1 MKKIVVSF
9 LSLLTIAG
17 IMSSCQKDQHA
28 GNGSKFTATMESC
41 TSSQGKTVLDGSM
54 LNWVDGDQIK
64 VFGSSNAEGVYSAVA
79 GTDDATTATF
89 ENVEGDAGSPVFHAI
104 YPASVAVTATGVT
117 LPAEQVT
124 VDGSLT
130 DFPMYATSEN
140 NSLQF
145 QNLCGILKFRLTKS
159 DVSISS
165 ISVTTSDA
173 TNGNFTVS
181 YDTENKPVLTS
192 TGSATKY
199 TTTLTCTTPQDITD
213 GADFYMYL
221 PQGNYYG
228 MEIVFTTSTGMT
240 CTKTVSAENHIDIVR
255 SQYSTL
261 TLSGT
266 NLDFVPDGTLSGLF
280 TIDEN
285 GTKIR
290 FAKGNLQYQPSTDTW
305 RFAEHQ
311 YDYIA
316 QCNQSVDPTTYT
328 GWLDMFLCG
337 TGDDMSA
344 TSATATS
351 ADFTDWGTY
360 PISNGGETGGLWRT
374 LTYNEWYYIFVN
386 SRGNSVGSSGFPFGP
401 GKVNGIKGII
411 LLPDSFVTPD
421 GIDFTAFT
429 ISNSEGWNTNVY
441 TSEEW
446 TAMEEAGAVFLPAAG
461 CYLSTSL
468 THEQVKGYYWSKSRA
483 ISRIPQFAFFS
494 DHDGFFYPLD
504 WKRKYPNTLHYS
516 CSVRLVCEQ
525 Q

>member
-1 MKKIVVSF
+1 
-9 LSLLTIAG
+9 
-17 IMSSCQKDQHA
+17 
-28 GNGSKFTATMESC
+28 MEAC
-41 TSSQGKTVLDGSM
+41 TSIQGKTVLDGSM

-64 VFGSSNAEGVYSAVA
+64 VFGSRNAEGVYAAVA

-104 YPASVAVTATGVT
+104 YPASVAVNATSVT
-117 LPAEQVT
+117 LPAEQVS

-145 QNLCGILKFRLTKS
+145 QNQCGILKFHLTKS

-165 ISVTTSDA
+165 ISVTTTDA

-192 TGSATKY
+192 TGSASKY
-199 TTTLTCTTPQDITD
+199 TTTLTCTTPQDITN
-213 GADFYMYL
+213 GAGFYMYL

-228 MEIVFTTSTGMT
+228 MKIVFTTSTGMT

-266 NLDFVPDGTLSGLF
+266 NFDFVPEGVLSGLF
-280 TIDEN
+280 TIN
-285 GTKIR
+285 SYGTKVR

-328 GWLDMFLCG
+328 GWLDKFLCG
-337 TGDDMSA
+337 TGNDMSA
-344 TSATATS
+344 TSATAS
-351 ADFTDWGTY
+351 SSDFIDWGTY
-360 PISNGGETGGLWRT
+360 PISNGGETGGLWHT
-374 LTYNEWYYIFVN
+374 LTYNEWHYLFVN
-386 SRGNSVGSSGFPFGP
+386 SRGNTGFPFGP
-401 GKVNGIKGII
+401 ATVNGVKGVV
-411 LLPDSFVTPD
+411 LLPDSFVKPD
-421 GIDFTAFT
+421 GLEFTALDFYE
-429 ISNSEGWNTNVY
+429 SWNTNVY

-461 CYLSTSL
+461 YYNT
-468 THEQVKGYYWSKSRA
+468 TTFNHEQVRGYYWSKTRSISA
-483 ISRIPQFAFFS
+483 IAQFAFFS
-494 DHDGFFYPLD
+494 DNDGFFFPFE
-504 WKRKYPNTLHYS
+504 WRRKYQTTLTFS

-525 Q
+525 QSAE

>member
-1 MKKIVVSF
+1 MKRIVVSF

-17 IMSSCQKDQHA
+17 IVSSCQKDQHA
-28 GNGSKFTATMESC
+28 GNGSKFTATMEAC
-41 TSSQGKTVLDGSM
+41 TSIYGKTVLDGSM

-64 VFGSSNAEGVYSAVA
+64 VFGSRNAEGVYAAVT

-104 YPASVAVTATGVT
+104 YPASVAVNATSVT

-130 DFPMYATSEN
+130 GFPMYATSEN

-145 QNLCGILKFRLTKS
+145 QNLCGILKFHLTKS

-165 ISVTTSDA
+165 ISVTTTDA

-199 TTTLTCTTPQDITD
+199 TTTLTCTTPQDITN
-213 GADFYMYL
+213 GVDFYMYL

-228 MEIVFTTSTGMT
+228 MKIVFTTSTGMT

-261 TLSGT
+261 TLTGT
-266 NLDFVPDGTLSGLF
+266 NFDFVPNGTLSGLF
-280 TIDEN
+280 TINNN
-285 GTKIR
+285 GAKVH

-316 QCNQSVDPTTYT
+316 QRNQSVDLATYT
-328 GWLDMFLCG
+328 GWLDMFIWG
-337 TGDDMSA
+337 TGNDMSA
-344 TSATATS
+344 TTGTSSAG
-351 ADFTDWGTY
+351 FTDWGTY

-374 LTYNEWYYIFVN
+374 LTYNEWHYLFVN
-386 SRGNSVGSSGFPFGP
+386 NRGNTGFPFGR
-401 GKVNGIKGII
+401 GIVNGIKGVI
-411 LLPDSFVTPD
+411 LLPDSFVKPD
-421 GIDFTAFT
+421 GIAFTALR
-429 ISNSEGWNTNVY
+429 INEDWNTNVY
-441 TSEEW
+441 TLEDW

-461 CYLSTSL
+461 YYNATNIVQ
-468 THEQVKGYYWSKSRA
+468 EQMMGCYWSKTRTTSGIA
-483 ISRIPQFAFFS
+483 EFAFFS
-494 DHDGFFYPLD
+494 DNDGFFFPFD
-504 WKRKYPNTLHYS
+504 WKRKYPTTLKFS
-516 CSVRLVCEQ
+516 CSVRLVCNQ
-525 Q
+525 QLAE

>member
-1 MKKIVVSF
+1 MKRIVVSF

-17 IMSSCQKDQHA
+17 IVSSCQKDQHA

-41 TSSQGKTVLDGSM
+41 TSIQGKTVLDGSM

-64 VFGSSNAEGVYSAVA
+64 VFGSRNAEGVYAAVA

-89 ENVEGDAGSPVFHAI
+89 ENVQGDAGSPVFHAI
-104 YPASVAVTATGVT
+104 YPASVAVNATSVT
-117 LPAEQVT
+117 LPSEQVT

-130 DFPMYATSEN
+130 GFPMYATSEN

-145 QNLCGILKFRLTKS
+145 QNLCGILKFHLTKS

-165 ISVTTSDA
+165 ISVTTTDA

-228 MEIVFTTSTGMT
+228 MEIVFTTSTGLT

-351 ADFTDWGTY
+351 ADFTDWGSY

-386 SRGNSVGSSGFPFGP
+386 SRGNTGFPFGP
-401 GKVNGIKGII
+401 ATVNGVKGVV
-411 LLPDSFVTPD
+411 LLPDSFVKPD
-421 GIDFTAFT
+421 GLEFTALDFYE
-429 ISNSEGWNTNVY
+429 SWNTNVY

-446 TAMEEAGAVFLPAAG
+446 TAMEDAGAVFLPAAG
-461 CYLSTSL
+461 CYLFTTL
-468 THEQVKGYYWSKSRA
+468 TNEQEKGYYWSKSRA

-494 DHDGFFYPLD
+494 DHDGFFYPID
-504 WKRKYPNTLHYS
+504 WKRKYPNTLHYT
-516 CSVRLVCEQ
+516 CSVRLVCVQ